1 MNRLLVSII
10 ICNHQSYKTIQLKEA
25 YISDRLFN
33 SDSCVHKRA
42 AYTFVWNKFEWEG
55 VRLWHMTVILTH
67 LSKYS
72 NGNNTWKQHK
82 HPFFDP
88 SSSFDLGDLSEVDT
102 ISLKLISDCVTAKLM
117 HIVGAKLTQT
127 ASFAQKV
134 PYFLDVQK
142 DNPPAIYNGFN
153 SSLNWKCSFLPYHR
167 TFCPKNQAVCLT
179 WTFFKIH
186 KGSSPLS

>member
-10 ICNHQSYKTIQLKEA
+10 ICNHQSYKTIQLLKEA
-25 YISDRLFN
+25 YLSDRLLN
-33 SDSCVHKRA
+33 SDSCVHKIA
-42 AYTFVWNKFEWEG
+42 AYIFVWNEFDWEC

-67 LSKYS
+67 LCKYS

-142 DNPPAIYNGFN
+142 DNPRAIYNGFKSFFKLKMLLPSL
-153 SSLNWKCSFLPYHR
+153 SSHFLP
-167 TFCPKNQAVCLT
+167 
-179 WTFFKIH
+179 
-186 KGSSPLS
+186 

>member
-10 ICNHQSYKTIQLKEA
+10 ICNHQSYKTIQLLKEV
-25 YISDRLFN
+25 YISDRLLN

-42 AYTFVWNKFEWEG
+42 AYIFVWNEFDWEC
-55 VRLWHMTVILTH
+55 VRLWHMTVILTREDYVLTH
-67 LSKYS
+67 LCKYS

-102 ISLKLISDCVTAKLM
+102 ISLKLISYCVTAKADAHCWG
-117 HIVGAKLTQT
+117 HIDSWT

-134 PYFLDVQK
+134 SYFLDVQK
-142 DNPPAIYNGFN
+142 DSPPAI
-153 SSLNWKCSFLPYHR
+153 
-167 TFCPKNQAVCLT
+167 
-179 WTFFKIH
+179 
-186 KGSSPLS
+186 

>member
-42 AYTFVWNKFEWEG
+42 AYIFVWNEFDWEC

-67 LSKYS
+67 LCKYS

-117 HIVGAKLTQT
+117 HIVGAKLTRT
-127 ASFAQKV
+127 TSFAQKMS
-134 PYFLDVQK
+134 YF
-142 DNPPAIYNGFN
+142 
-153 SSLNWKCSFLPYHR
+153 
-167 TFCPKNQAVCLT
+167 
-179 WTFFKIH
+179 
-186 KGSSPLS
+186 

>member
-25 YISDRLFN
+25 YISDRLLS

-42 AYTFVWNKFEWEG
+42 VYTFVWNEFEWEG

-67 LSKYS
+67 LCKYS

-102 ISLKLISDCVTAKLM
+102 ISLKLISYCVTAKLM
-117 HIVGAKLTQT
+117 HIVGAILTQT

-134 PYFLDVQK
+134 SYFLDVQK
-142 DNPPAIYNGFN
+142 DSPPAIYNGFK
-153 SSLNWKCSFLPYHR
+153 SFFKLKMLPSFLIIA
-167 TFCPKNQAVCLT
+167 TFCPKN
-179 WTFFKIH
+179 
-186 KGSSPLS
+186 